1 MTSFFYYS
9 VVISTVL
16 CLAIFIMLFTN
27 SYLRR
32 IPVLK
37 SFFLSMSVDSLHHC
51 EMNPVQR
58 NPETAGASRSYLLGA
73 DSSTHVCDFETTVM
87 DGHIVI

>member
-1 MTSFFYYS
+1 MA
-9 VVISTVL
+9 L
-16 CLAIFIMLFTN
+16 GLAIYIMIFMN
-27 SYLRR
+27 SYLRW

-37 SFFLSMSVDSLHHC
+37 SFLSMSVGSLHHC

-73 DSSTHVCDFETTVM
+73 DSRTHVCDFETTVM